1 MTVQKELGF
10 RNEYGTITTGDRD
23 GHDRLQMT
31 FGNFAEGRKTT
42 ISLSLKKA
50 KGLNELLTEY
60 IKSREGCQ

>member
-1 MTVQKELGF
+1 MTVIRELGF
-10 RNEYGTITTGDRD
+10 KNEYGTIKIGDRD
-23 GHDRLQMT
+23 GHDSLQMT

-60 IKSREGCQ
+60 IRSREGCQ